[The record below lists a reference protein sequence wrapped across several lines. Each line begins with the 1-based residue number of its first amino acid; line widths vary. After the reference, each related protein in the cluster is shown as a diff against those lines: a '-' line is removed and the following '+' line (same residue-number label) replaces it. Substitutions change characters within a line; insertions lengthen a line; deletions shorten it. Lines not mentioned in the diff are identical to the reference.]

1 MRAERS
7 LKLNLV
13 KCKVGVG
20 DHPQGKMFQ
29 GERTAFVIL
38 HHPVPGRAVL
48 VPLNVMAHREL

>member
-29 GERTAFVIL
+29 GEGKTYTKVFCLINDP
-38 HHPVPGRAVL
+38 HKD
-48 VPLNVMAHREL
+48 